1 MSKQRGEE
9 VVDDVIGE
17 MASDQSSWA
26 TETMVVYLSFISSG
40 WEVFEG
46 LSREGPDLISRLEAS
61 SCCEEDCRWTGL
73 KGQGPLRRGQGKPK
87 ARACLLQERSV
98 CEGAGPDSVWG

>member
-26 TETMVVYLSFISSG
+26 TETMVVYISFISSG

-46 LSREGPDLISRLEAS
+46 FE
-61 SCCEEDCRWTGL
+61 
-73 KGQGPLRRGQGKPK
+73 QRR
-87 ARACLLQERSV
+87 A
-98 CEGAGPDSVWG
+98 